1 MHKIHHRPIPIEV
14 TAAVVYERSGPFH
27 VERVELAGPGAGE
40 VLVRVAAS
48 GICQTDVH
56 ARDGYFPIQYPAV
69 YGHEGA
75 GVVERTGP
83 GVEKVKPGDCVIMV
97 FPSCGTCV
105 YCANG
110 KPAYCLAASRLK
122 HFGTRA
128 DGSTVMTR
136 NGAPVFSFFFQQSS
150 FATFALATERNV
162 VKVPEDLPLELL
174 AAFPCGI
181 NTGAGA
187 VLNVLRP
194 QPGEAFAI
202 FGAGTVG
209 LAGLMAA
216 RIAGCE
222 PIIAVD
228 LHPNRLALARSLG
241 ATHTADAANSDPVA
255 EILKVTGGLGVRA
268 SLEAAGSPQ
277 TLRQALDCL
286 QPMGTCCLVGSSRK
300 GTEASVD
307 MKNLQ
312 NGRTVRG
319 CIQGDSIPEQFIP
332 RLIDLYRAG
341 KLPVEQLVTF
351 YNFADINQ
359 AVADSIAG
367 KTIKPVLRML
377 KRTENGK

>member
-1 MHKIHHRPIPIEV
+1 MQKNHHRPKPVEV
-14 TAAVVYERSGPFH
+14 TAAVVHERNGPFH
-27 VERVELAGPGAGE
+27 IERVELAEPGVGE
-40 VLVRVAAS
+40 VLVRVVAT

-75 GVVERTGP
+75 GIVERTGA
-83 GVEKVKPGDCVIMV
+83 GVEKVKPGERVIMV

-105 YCANG
+105 YCTSG
-110 KPAYCLAASRLK
+110 KPAYCLGAPGLK
-122 HFGTRA
+122 SLGTRA

-136 NGAPVFSFFFQQSS
+136 NGAPVFSCFFQQSS

-162 VKVPEDLPLELL
+162 VKVPEDVPLELL

-187 VLNVLRP
+187 ILNVLRP
-194 QPGEAFAI
+194 QPGDAFAV
-202 FGAGTVG
+202 FGTGTVG

-216 RIAGCE
+216 QIAGCA

-228 LHPNRLALARSLG
+228 VHPHRLALARLLG
-241 ATHTADAANSDPVA
+241 ATHTINAANSEPVA
-255 EILKVTGGLGVRA
+255 EIRSATAGLGVSA
-268 SLEAAGSPQ
+268 SLEAAGSPPA
-277 TLRQALDCL
+277 LRQAVDCL
-286 QPMGTCCLVGSSRK
+286 KSLGTCCLVGSSRR

-307 MKNLQ
+307 MNNLQ
-312 NGRTVRG
+312 KGLTIRG

-332 RLIDLYRAG
+332 HLVDLYRAR
-341 KLPVEQLVTF
+341 KLPVEQLVKY

-359 AVADSIAG
+359 AVADSITG
-367 KTIKPVLRML
+367 KTIKPVLLMA
-377 KRTENGK
+377 K

>member
-1 MHKIHHRPIPIEV
+1 MNKVHHRPFPMEI
-14 TAAVVYERSGPFH
+14 TAAVVYERGGSFH
-27 VERVELAGPGAGE
+27 VERVELAGPEAGE

-56 ARDGYFPIQYPAV
+56 ARDGYFPTPYPAV

-75 GVVERTGP
+75 GVVERIGD
-83 GVEKVKPGDCVIMV
+83 GVEKVKPGDPVIMV
-97 FPSCGTCV
+97 FPSCGTCL
-105 YCANG
+105 YCTSG

-128 DGSTVMTR
+128 NGSTVMTR
-136 NGAPVFSFFFQQSS
+136 NGAPVFSCFFQQSS

-162 VKVPEDLPLELL
+162 VKVTKEVPLDLL
-174 AAFPCGI
+174 AAIPCGI
-181 NTGAGA
+181 NTGVGA

-194 QPGEAFAI
+194 QPGDAFAV

-228 LHPNRLALARSLG
+228 LHPNRLALARFLG
-241 ATHTADAANSDPVA
+241 ATHTVDAASLDPVA
-255 EILKVTGGLGVRA
+255 EIRNATEGLGVRV

-277 TLRQALDCL
+277 TLRQAVDCL
-286 QPMGTCCLVGSSRK
+286 RPLGTCCLAGSSRK
-300 GTEASVD
+300 GTEAGVD
-307 MKNLQ
+307 MSILQ
-312 NGRTVRG
+312 NGRTIRG
-319 CIQGDSIPEQFIP
+319 CIQGDSVPDQFVP

-341 KLPVEQLVTF
+341 KLPIEQIVTF
-351 YNFADINQ
+351 YDFADINQ
-359 AVADSIAG
+359 AIADSIAG
-367 KTIKPVLRML
+367 KTIKPLLRMP
-377 KRTENGK
+377 KQTA